1 MARLAKFVEKGRND
15 LHGDHLVNRRVV
27 IGRIV
32 NGIGPLITKAL
43 LRPPQNGAKYHE
55 LGFDTLLELIDC
67 AAEHP

>member
-1 MARLAKFVEKGRND
+1 M
-15 LHGDHLVNRRVV
+15 NRRVV